1 MAQTPLTP
9 KEKRFYEFVQE
20 SIRRNGYAPTV
31 RDVQKGLNI
40 KSTSTVHSYV
50 QKLVEKGYLQK
61 ASGKSR
67 ALRADADTSSPSRRT
82 AHVPIIGRVTAG
94 APILAQENY
103 EDYLDFPLLNS
114 SLLHSQ
120 LFALRV
126 SGYSMKD
133 AGILDD
139 DIVVVSRTDYAE
151 NGDIVVALLDDE
163 ATVKRFFKE
172 DGHFRLQPENP
183 EFEPIIA
190 DDVYILGKVVSV
202 VRFYNN

>member
-1 MAQTPLTP
+1 MKQSSMTPRE
-9 KEKRFYEFVQE
+9 KEVYDFLCEK
-20 SIRRNGYAPTV
+20 IRRYGYAPSV
-31 RDVQKGLNI
+31 RDIKEALQI
-40 KSTSTVHSYV
+40 KSTATVHAYLERLE
-50 QKLVEKGYLQK
+50 QKGFIQK
-61 ASGKSR
+61 ESGKSR
-67 ALRADADTSSPSRRT
+67 ALRVDAATQQTSSRRT
-82 AHVPIIGRVTAG
+82 AHIPIIGRVTAG
-94 APILAQENY
+94 MPILAQENY

-126 SGYSMKD
+126 SGLSMRD

-139 DIVVVSRTDYAE
+139 DIVVVSKTGCAE
-151 NGDIVVALLDDE
+151 NGDIVVALIEEE

-183 EFEPIIA
+183 DFEPIIT

-202 VRFYNN
+202 VRFYD